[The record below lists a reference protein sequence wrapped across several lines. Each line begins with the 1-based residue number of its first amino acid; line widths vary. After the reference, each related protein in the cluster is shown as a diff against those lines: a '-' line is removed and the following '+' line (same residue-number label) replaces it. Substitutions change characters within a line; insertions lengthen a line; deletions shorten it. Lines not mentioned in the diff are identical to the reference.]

1 VLLRARDVDAMSA
14 GEEKRWW
21 CWTRLCDDANMMMMF
36 FLWRR
41 VSFFFAIF
49 LSVCGRKDRERER
62 EKTQKGTKEEERERL
77 ERLIEA
83 H

>member
-1 VLLRARDVDAMSA
+1 MAKGRA
-14 GEEKRWW
+14 
-21 CWTRLCDDANMMMMF
+21 F
-36 FLWRR
+36 FLQ
-41 VSFFFAIF
+41 FFC
-49 LSVCGRKDRERER
+49 LCGRKDRERER

>member
-1 VLLRARDVDAMSA
+1 VWP
-14 GEEKRWW
+14 KRQ
-21 CWTRLCDDANMMMMF
+21 
-36 FLWRR
+36 
-41 VSFFFAIF
+41 
-49 LSVCGRKDRERER
+49 RER

>member
-1 VLLRARDVDAMSA
+1 MA
-14 GEEKRWW
+14 EK
-21 CWTRLCDDANMMMMF
+21 T
-36 FLWRR
+36 
-41 VSFFFAIF
+41 
-49 LSVCGRKDRERER
+49 ERER